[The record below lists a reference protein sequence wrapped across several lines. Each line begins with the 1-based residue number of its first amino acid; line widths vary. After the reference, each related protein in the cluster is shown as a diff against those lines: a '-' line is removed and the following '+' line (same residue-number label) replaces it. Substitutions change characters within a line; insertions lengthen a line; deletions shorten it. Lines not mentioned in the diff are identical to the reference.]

1 MGSLS
6 GGLGRHRLYL
16 LGAAAL
22 ALPIGLGG
30 VSISPVHAQPA
41 DQSVTMEELIVTAR
55 KREENIQDVPI
66 QVTAFSAQAILD
78 AGISTT
84 EDFVNLVPNM
94 TLDDSFTFLNTF
106 LVSRGV
112 TQINNSDAPVA
123 IVVDGVAQN
132 NQKQFKQNLF
142 DVERIEV
149 LKGPQGALY
158 GRNAIGGAINIVTRQ
173 PTGSYEGFLGAS
185 YGNGDA
191 IEVWGGASGPIIGDK
206 LLFRLAGS
214 YKHDNGRIDNTFLG
228 EKVDFIDHDYS
239 IRGKLTALPTDWLT
253 LDFRAMYNDFEAGAI
268 YDTAVFSGDP
278 NDFQEPTF
286 DLPGETFGDILELT
300 FKFDADLEFA
310 TLTGITGYTDLEENY
325 RGDLDFTNRIDVPGG
340 FLGFLGPAGQGQNL
354 DVELLSQELRLV
366 SPDDQRLRWIFGAYY
381 IHTDRE
387 LLTRGFIDLDGT
399 PEQFDNPALV
409 FLELSEDN
417 DNDAWAIFGQIDVDL
432 TDRLILTG
440 ALRYDRDRREQRDLN
455 SGLVRIATFDAV
467 QPKVTL
473 SYHLDDEKLVYASY
487 GRGFRSGGFNAPTIP
502 IFRDETLDNLEAGF
516 KSQWWDDRVVVNGAF
531 YYSFVDDFQFFFVD
545 AAAGAAQVIANIDEV
560 EISGIELEV
569 QARVAE
575 GLQVA
580 AAIGTTDTE
589 IKANTPFPTS
599 VGNKTPR
606 TTEWTFN
613 LSVQY
618 RRPITKSLS
627 GFARVD
633 YEHRGDRFWQVD
645 NADVQEPLDLLN
657 FRVGVE
663 GATWGLYVWG
673 KNITDEE
680 YFTDFGPIQFTGLTV
695 DLGFLAQ
702 PARYGVEGLVR
713 F

>member
-1 MGSLS
+1 MP
-6 GGLGRHRLYL
+6 L
-16 LGAAAL
+16 LGGTAL
-22 ALPIGLGG
+22 TLLFGLVGPS
-30 VSISPVHAQPA
+30 VSSVHAQPA
-41 DQSVTMEELIVTAR
+41 DRSVFMEEMVVTAR

-78 AGISTT
+78 AGVSTT
-84 EDFVNLVPNM
+84 QDFVDLVPNM
-94 TLDDSFTFLNTF
+94 TLDDSFTYLNTF
-106 LVSRGV
+106 AVVRGV

-123 IVVDGVAQN
+123 IVVDGVPQN

-142 DVERIEV
+142 DIERIEV

-158 GRNAIGGAINIVTRQ
+158 GRNAIGGAVNIVTRQ
-173 PTGSYEGFLGAS
+173 PTNSYEGFLGAS

-191 IEVWGGASGPIIGDK
+191 IDVWGGVSGPIVRDK
-206 LLFRLAGS
+206 VLFRLAGS
-214 YKHDNGRIDNTFLG
+214 FKTDNGRIDNTFLD

-239 IRGKLTALPTDWLT
+239 IRGKLMALPTDWLT

-286 DLPGETFGDILELT
+286 DLPGETFGDILEIT

-310 TLTGITGYTDLEENY
+310 TLTGITGYTDLEEDY
-325 RGDLDFTNRIDVPGG
+325 RGDLDFTNRIDNPGG

-366 SPDDQRLRWIFGAYY
+366 SPDDQRLRWMFGAYY

-387 LLTRGFIDLDGT
+387 LLTRGFVDLDGT

-417 DNDAWAIFGQIDVDL
+417 DNDAWAIFGQIDVDV

-440 ALRYDRDRREQRDLN
+440 ALRYDRNRREQLDLD
-455 SGLVRIATFDAV
+455 SGLVRIATFDSV
-467 QPKVTL
+467 QPKVTR

-502 IFRDETLDNLEAGF
+502 IFRDETLDNVEAGF
-516 KSQWWDDRVVVNGAF
+516 KSQWWDGRAIVNGAF

-545 AAAGAAQVIANIDEV
+545 AAAGAAQVISNIDQV
-560 EISGIELEV
+560 EIFGVELEV
-569 QARVAE
+569 QALVAE

-613 LSVQY
+613 LSGQY
-618 RRPITKSLS
+618 RRPITQSLA

-645 NADVQEPLDLLN
+645 NADVQEPLNLLN
-657 FRVGVE
+657 FRVGIE
-663 GATWGLYVWG
+663 GEKWGLYAWG
-673 KNITDEE
+673 KNITDER
-680 YFTDFGPIQFTGLTV
+680 YFTDFAPTEFTGLTV

-702 PARYGVEGLVR
+702 PRRYGVEGLVR

>member
-1 MGSLS
+1 MP
-6 GGLGRHRLYL
+6 L
-16 LGAAAL
+16 LGGTAL
-22 ALPIGLGG
+22 TLLFGLVGPS
-30 VSISPVHAQPA
+30 VSSVHAQPA
-41 DQSVTMEELIVTAR
+41 DRSVFMEEMVVTAR

-78 AGISTT
+78 AGVSTT
-84 EDFVNLVPNM
+84 QDFVDLVPNM
-94 TLDDSFTFLNTF
+94 TLDDSFTYLNTF
-106 LVSRGV
+106 AVVRGV

-123 IVVDGVAQN
+123 IVVDGVPQN

-142 DVERIEV
+142 DIERIEV

-158 GRNAIGGAINIVTRQ
+158 GRNAIGGAVNIVTRQ
-173 PTGSYEGFLGAS
+173 PTNSYEGFLGAS

-191 IEVWGGASGPIIGDK
+191 IDVWGGVSGPIVRDK
-206 LLFRLAGS
+206 VLFRLAGS
-214 YKHDNGRIDNTFLG
+214 FKTDNGRIDNTFLD

-239 IRGKLTALPTDWLT
+239 IRGKLMALPTDWLT

-286 DLPGETFGDILELT
+286 DLPGETFGDILEIT

-310 TLTGITGYTDLEENY
+310 TLTGITGYTDLEEDY
-325 RGDLDFTNRIDVPGG
+325 RGDLDFTNRIDNPGG

-366 SPDDQRLRWIFGAYY
+366 SPDDQRLRWMFGAYY

-387 LLTRGFIDLDGT
+387 LLTRGFVDLDGT

-417 DNDAWAIFGQIDVDL
+417 DNDAWAIFGQIDVDV

-440 ALRYDRDRREQRDLN
+440 ALRYDRNRREQLDLN
-455 SGLVRIATFDAV
+455 SGLVRIATFDSV

-502 IFRDETLDNLEAGF
+502 IFRDETLDNVEAGF
-516 KSQWWDDRVVVNGAF
+516 KSQWWDGRAIVNGAF

-545 AAAGAAQVIANIDEV
+545 AAAGAAQVISNIDQV
-560 EISGIELEV
+560 EIFGVELEV
-569 QARVAE
+569 QALVAE

-599 VGNKTPR
+599 VGDKTPR

-618 RRPITKSLS
+618 RRPITQSLA

-645 NADVQEPLDLLN
+645 NADVQEPLNLLN
-657 FRVGVE
+657 FRVGIE
-663 GATWGLYVWG
+663 GEKWGLYAWG
-673 KNITDEE
+673 KNITDER
-680 YFTDFGPIQFTGLTV
+680 YFTDFAPTEFTGLTV

-702 PARYGVEGLVR
+702 PRRYGVEGLVR